1 MEDTMNSAQID
12 TVLEARGS
20 DQSSLVAILQEIQK
34 REGYLPKKTL
44 ELLAEKMKIPLSRL
58 YAMSTFYRA
67 FSMVPTGKHHVCV
80 CMGTACHVRGGQAM
94 LNKVEQLL
102 GTRAGQT
109 TRDRR
114 FTVDTVRCLGCC
126 SIGPV
131 VKIDDDTFGR
141 VKQEQIESI
150 MAKYQ

>member
-1 MEDTMNSAQID
+1 MNSAQID